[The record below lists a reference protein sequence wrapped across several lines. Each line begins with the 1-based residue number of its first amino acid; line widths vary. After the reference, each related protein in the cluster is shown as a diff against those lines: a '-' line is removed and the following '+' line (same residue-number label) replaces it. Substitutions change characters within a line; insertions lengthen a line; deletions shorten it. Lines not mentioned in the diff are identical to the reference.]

1 MIGVARLYSRTP
13 ANQEGRPCF
22 QRKGGESVTR
32 KLLLMVVLVAAVTI
46 ACRPALAHHGAAAY
60 DVSKT
65 ATIKGTV
72 KTWNWSNPHC
82 LLFVD
87 ATDDAGQVV
96 QWIFETQNP
105 LSMSNLGWGNDSFKP
120 GDQITVRATPAKN
133 GRPIGLVVDVV
144 QANGHKLNARNI
156 FVEEQP
162 KTDASPKQ

>member
-1 MIGVARLYSRTP
+1 M
-13 ANQEGRPCF
+13 
-22 QRKGGESVTR
+22 TR
-32 KLLLMVVLVAAVTI
+32 KFLVVVVLGFAVAV

-65 ATIKGTV
+65 VTIKGTV
-72 KTWNWSNPHC
+72 KQWNWSNPHC

-87 ATDDAGQVV
+87 TTDDSGKAVH
-96 QWIFETQNP
+96 WIVETQNP

-133 GRPIGLVVDVV
+133 GQPIGLVVDVV

-156 FVEEQP
+156 FLDDQP

>member
-1 MIGVARLYSRTP
+1 M
-13 ANQEGRPCF
+13 
-22 QRKGGESVTR
+22 TR
-32 KLLLMVVLVAAVTI
+32 KLLVMVVLGAVVAV

-65 ATIKGTV
+65 VTIKGTV
-72 KTWNWSNPHC
+72 NKWVWSNPHC

-96 QWIFETQNP
+96 HWIFETQNP
-105 LSMSNLGWGNDSFKP
+105 LSISNLGWGGDSFKL

-133 GRPIGLVVDVV
+133 DRPIGLVVDVV

-156 FVEEQP
+156 FVDEQP

>member
-1 MIGVARLYSRTP
+1 MKQKAMRMAALGVA
-13 ANQEGRPCF
+13 
-22 QRKGGESVTR
+22 
-32 KLLLMVVLVAAVTI
+32 I
-46 ACRPALAHHGAAAY
+46 AMACLPGFAHHGGAAY

-65 ATIKGTV
+65 VTIKGTV
-72 KTWNWSNPHC
+72 KQWNWSNPHC

-87 ATDDAGQVV
+87 TTDDAGQAVH
-96 QWIFETQNP
+96 WIFETQNP

-120 GDQITVRATPAKN
+120 GDQITLRATPAKN

-144 QANGHKLNARNI
+144 LANGHKLNARNI